1 MEKSALASAKRASVA
16 VGAFF
21 QNAGKDT
28 VVELARARC
37 VFPKAVV
44 PFVSAALTQRV
55 VEVSMF
61 PLNTFRLC
69 DCPYQTD
76 TFFFIVPAAN
86 RPRDRRG
93 ARGRTT
99 GGA

>member
-76 TFFFIVPAAN
+76 TFFFIVSAAN